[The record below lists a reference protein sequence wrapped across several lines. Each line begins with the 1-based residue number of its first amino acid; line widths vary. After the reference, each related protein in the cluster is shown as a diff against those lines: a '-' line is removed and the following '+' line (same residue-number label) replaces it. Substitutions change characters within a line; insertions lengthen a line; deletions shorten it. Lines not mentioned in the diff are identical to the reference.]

1 MTQNGGAGFRLAVD
15 IGGTFTDVVLETPA
29 GWVSGKVLTTGEA
42 PEEGVVT
49 GVQLVLDKA
58 GVSAEQL
65 NFIIHGTTLATNAI
79 IERRGARTALIT
91 TEGFRDTLEFA
102 FGQRFDQYDL
112 ELERPEPLIARPLRF
127 EARERVAADGSVLVE
142 LEESG
147 VRTLARKLRELAI
160 EAVAVCFMHAYRN
173 GAHERRVREILNEE
187 APGLFVSL
195 SHEVCPEIREYER
208 TSTTVANAY
217 VQPLM
222 ATYLGKL
229 DKRLRDL
236 GARAPLLMIMSSG
249 SLTSVE
255 TAQRFPIRLVESGPA
270 GGAILARQIA
280 MELGASR
287 AVALDMGGTTAKIIL
302 LTDYEPR
309 HARSME
315 VARAYR
321 FLPGSGLP
329 LRIPV
334 IEMIE
339 IGAGGGS
346 IAHVDELG
354 RVAVG
359 PESAGSSPGPACY
372 GRGGSQPTVTDS
384 DLLQGK
390 LDPDSFAGGTMR
402 LDTQAARDA
411 VEKHVGAPIGIGW
424 ADAAAGICEIVDE
437 NMSNATRV
445 HAADAGEELE
455 SRVLIA
461 TGGAGPLHAARIA
474 EKLGMGTVVVPKA
487 AGVGSAFGFLK
498 APIAYEAVHSQISHL
513 ARFNAGAVNEI
524 FANLRSEAEKVV
536 RLASGDRALR
546 ERRFA
551 DMRYRGQ
558 GHEIA
563 VELPARAY
571 LNFDGAELSEIFEA
585 QYQKSYGRRIPNLS
599 VEALTWTLV
608 LTAQDDG
615 EATATD
621 ANEPLASSATILRTT
636 QVFDAEVGDFVTASV
651 IARDASPPGA
661 CFEGPALVVE
671 EQTTI
676 WAPSS
681 FQGKISRGG
690 HVILQR
696 KSHA

>member
-1 MTQNGGAGFRLAVD
+1 
-15 IGGTFTDVVLETPA
+15 
-29 GWVSGKVLTTGEA
+29 
-42 PEEGVVT
+42 
-49 GVQLVLDKA
+49 
-58 GVSAEQL
+58 
-65 NFIIHGTTLATNAI
+65 
-79 IERRGARTALIT
+79 
-91 TEGFRDTLEFA
+91 
-102 FGQRFDQYDL
+102 
-112 ELERPEPLIARPLRF
+112 EPLIARPLRF
-127 EARERVAADGSVLVE
+127 EARERIAADGSVL
-142 LEESG
+142 LDLDEEG
-147 VRTLARKLRELAI
+147 VRTLARRLRLLEI
-160 EAVAVCFMHAYRN
+160 ESVAVCFIHAYRN
-173 GAHERRVREILNEE
+173 GAHERRVREIISEE

-229 DKRLRDL
+229 DAGLRNL

-255 TAQRFPIRLVESGPA
+255 TAQRLPIRLVESGPA

-280 MELGASR
+280 IELGAARS
-287 AVALDMGGTTAKIIL
+287 VALDIGGTTAKIIL
-302 LTDYEPR
+302 LTDFEPR

-354 RVAVG
+354 RIAVG
-359 PESAGSSPGPACY
+359 PESAGSAPGPACY
-372 GRGGSQPTVTDS
+372 GLGGARPTVTDS

-390 LDPDSFAGGTMR
+390 LDPETFAGGTMR
-402 LDTQAARDA
+402 LDVGAARAA
-411 VEKHVGAPIGIGW
+411 VETHVGTPIGVGW

-437 NMSNATRV
+437 NMANATRV

-474 EKLGMGTVVVPKA
+474 EKLGMSTVVVPKA

-498 APIAYEAVHSQISHL
+498 APIAYEAVHSQIAQL
-513 ARFNAGAVNEI
+513 ARFDAAAVNKI
-524 FANLRSEAEKVV
+524 FDALRAEAEKVV
-536 RLASGDRALR
+536 RLASGGRPLR

-558 GHEIA
+558 GHELG
-563 VELPARAY
+563 VEIPTRPYQDA
-571 LNFDGAELSEIFEA
+571 DGAALTESFEA
-585 QYQKSYGRRIPNLS
+585 QYQKNYGRRIPNLS

-608 LTAQDDG
+608 LSAEDDAPCVADTGAQP
-615 EATATD
+615 TPTD
-621 ANEPLASSATILRTT
+621 APVSHMTR
-636 QVFDAEVGDFVTASV
+636 VFDAEVGDFVEAKVISRTA
-651 IARDASPPGA
+651 ARPGA
-661 CFEGPALVVE
+661 RFEGPALVVE
-671 EQTTI
+671 DQTTI
-676 WAPSS
+676 WTPTS
-681 FQGKISRGG
+681 FEGRISTGG

-696 KSHA
+696 KQDA

>member
-1 MTQNGGAGFRLAVD
+1 
-15 IGGTFTDVVLETPA
+15 
-29 GWVSGKVLTTGEA
+29 
-42 PEEGVVT
+42 
-49 GVQLVLDKA
+49 
-58 GVSAEQL
+58 
-65 NFIIHGTTLATNAI
+65 
-79 IERRGARTALIT
+79 
-91 TEGFRDTLEFA
+91 
-102 FGQRFDQYDL
+102 
-112 ELERPEPLIARPLRF
+112 
-127 EARERVAADGSVLVE
+127 
-142 LEESG
+142 
-147 VRTLARKLRELAI
+147 
-160 EAVAVCFMHAYRN
+160 MHAYRN
-173 GAHERRVREILNEE
+173 GAHERRVRDILNEE

-208 TSTTVANAY
+208 ASTTVANAY

-229 DKRLRDL
+229 DKCLHDL
-236 GARAPLLMIMSSG
+236 GARSPLLMIMSSG
-249 SLTSVE
+249 SLTSIE

-280 MELGASR
+280 VELGASR

-302 LTDYEPR
+302 LTDFEPR

-354 RVAVG
+354 RIAVG

-372 GRGGSQPTVTDS
+372 GLGGLRPTVTDS

-390 LDPDSFAGGTMR
+390 LDPDAFAGGTMR
-402 LDTQAARDA
+402 LDTQSARAA
-411 VEKHVGAPIGIGW
+411 VEAHVGAPIGVGW
-424 ADAAAGICEIVDE
+424 ADAAAGVCEIVDE
-437 NMSNATRV
+437 NMANATRV

-455 SRVLIA
+455 SRMLIA

-474 EKLGMGTVVVPKA
+474 EKLGMGIVVIPKA

-498 APIAYEAVHSQISHL
+498 APIAYEAVHSQIAHL
-513 ARFNAGAVNEI
+513 AKFDAEAVNTG
-524 FANLRSEAEKVV
+524 FANLRAEAEKVV
-536 RLASGDRALR
+536 RLASGDRQLR

-558 GHEIA
+558 GHELA
-563 VELPARAY
+563 VELPARVYENA
-571 LNFDGAELSEIFEA
+571 DGAVLSEIFEA
-585 QYQKSYGRRIPNLS
+585 QYQKSYGRRIPNLT

-608 LTAQDDG
+608 LSAQDD
-615 EATATD
+615 ESVATAPTH
-621 ANEPLASSATILRTT
+621 EPSPSIAPIARTT

-651 IARDASPPGA
+651 IARDALLPGA
-661 CFEGPALVVE
+661 CFDGPALVVE
-671 EQTTI
+671 DQTTI

-681 FQGKISRGG
+681 FEGRISQGG
-690 HVILQR
+690 HVILKR
-696 KSHA
+696 KQNA